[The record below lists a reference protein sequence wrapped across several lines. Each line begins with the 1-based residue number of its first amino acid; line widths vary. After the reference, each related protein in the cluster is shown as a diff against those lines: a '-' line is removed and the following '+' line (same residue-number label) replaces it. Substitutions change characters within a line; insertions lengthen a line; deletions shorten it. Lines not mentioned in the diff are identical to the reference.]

1 MKVTIFPEIKQK
13 STILTW
19 MSRQAGFVATESQA
33 KVPNVCGLREIP
45 AEDKY
50 SNPTLEVLTKD
61 LATASEIVKMLG
73 GVSKERSGSNYTEI
87 KARELHLVVVAK
99 AHDFWEVCRALKAI
113 SFINTEKEM
122 VKGDFEGELIAGEVY
137 LKDGEATFSGGTRS
151 NGFQIQNP
159 PYPNHKEVVEW
170 LSKNPLHELA
180 AVTSEISAE
189 GKPQPTVQPNP
200 DPAKPVLGNLAFH
213 KEAERKEK
221 GMDWQT
227 FLDWAAGKEVSIV
240 LKGDTY
246 FVQFDGG
253 NGIDLRREG
262 SHREYPG
269 KVNFRFCS
277 VPNRE
282 VLEKVRV
289 LLGLTEI
296 NLVSEVKRIGLAIET
311 LYALGF
317 RKAGAE
323 KFYEFVQRNGF
334 VAKYD
339 IAEKKMTTSQN
350 FTLAEITPEQLAVAK
365 EKLEAFIAK
374 VMDAAE
380 NQPKE
385 KEAENGEKVN

>member
-1 MKVTIFPEIKQK
+1 MKVKIFPDIKQK

-45 AEDKY
+45 VEDKY
-50 SNPTLEVLTKD
+50 SNPTLEILTKD
-61 LATASEIVKMLG
+61 LATVSEIVKMLG
-73 GVSKERSGSNYTEI
+73 VVSKEDSRSNYTEI

-99 AHDFWEVCRALKAI
+99 AHDFWEVCRVLKTI

-170 LSKNPLHELA
+170 LAKNPLHELA
-180 AVTSEISAE
+180 MVTSEISAE
-189 GKPQPTVQPNP
+189 GKPQPIVQPGEP
-200 DPAKPVLGNLAFH
+200 GSPTLGNLAFH
-213 KEAERKEK
+213 KEANYPEKE
-221 GMDWQT
+221 GRYQA
-227 FLDWAAGKEVSIV
+227 FLDWAGTEKIPVV
-240 LKGDTY
+240 LKGGTY
-246 FVQFDGG
+246 TVQFDFDGG
-253 NGIDLRREG
+253 NDRIDLRREN
-262 SHREYPG
+262 SYREYPE

-317 RKAGAE
+317 RKTGAE

-339 IAEKKMTTSQN
+339 ISEKKMTTSQN
-350 FTLAEITPEQLAVAK
+350 FALAEITPEQLAVAK
-365 EKLEAFIAK
+365 KKLEAFIAK

-380 NQPKE
+380 NRPKE
-385 KEAENGEKVN
+385 VEDGEKVN